1 MLPKAK
7 RSSFF
12 DEMNLIASR
21 YSRCKKKKKKKNL
34 FRPKEEGNKE
44 IKKRKKYKKMETTDK
59 IIIQFNSFKMNS
71 LLYFN
76 LNFETTIKEKKGLKK
91 KKVNRSL

>member
-1 MLPKAK
+1 
-7 RSSFF
+7 
-12 DEMNLIASR
+12 
-21 YSRCKKKKKKKNL
+21 
-34 FRPKEEGNKE
+34 
-44 IKKRKKYKKMETTDK
+44 METTDK

-91 KKVNRSL
+91 KRLIDRCRN